1 MTMLF
6 YKRYNNWIQL
16 LQLLWKIY
24 LHKFQ
29 KERENSFNIQIQLN
43 ILLWTVVLSALTYL
57 PRDREPRLSLKVSSD
72 HRPMLDVHATNG
84 EYLEKSLSIFQF
96 VRVVFI
102 KVNPQLN
109 KYKEEGT
116 IYFPLTLIVLSEW
129 ICLCFYRHV
138 LQLYHFSYWIVINNK
153 HRWHVR
159 CVIWHYKNVK
169 CQSVFQCVFE
179 TQ

>member
-1 MTMLF
+1 M
-6 YKRYNNWIQL
+6 
-16 LQLLWKIY
+16 
-24 LHKFQ
+24 
-29 KERENSFNIQIQLN
+29 
-43 ILLWTVVLSALTYL
+43 SALTNL

-116 IYFPLTLIVLSEW
+116 IYFPLTLIVLSE
-129 ICLCFYRHV
+129 
-138 LQLYHFSYWIVINNK
+138 
-153 HRWHVR
+153 
-159 CVIWHYKNVK
+159 
-169 CQSVFQCVFE
+169 
-179 TQ
+179 